1 MEREKLLR
9 ALEAVKLGLS
19 NKGFIEQMGCFIFTG
34 DRVVTYNDEIT
45 ITHPLQTGITGAV
58 RAEQLYKLLGKLP
71 DSRIRLKA
79 TETEL
84 LVSDGR
90 IKAGIPLQTEI
101 ELPLLDYS
109 KIKGWVR
116 IPDGFLEAVG
126 FCLFSCARDI
136 TTPQLSC
143 IYVNKK
149 GGTVESTDN
158 FRLTRV
164 NVKGLNAFPTSFLL
178 PVHAAEGVFTNGGE
192 VEEVAVEENWVHFR
206 LGDQCMF
213 SARTY
218 TEVQYPNL
226 SEVVHQFE
234 QKKEKVKITLPKAL
248 PDILQRAMIF
258 AGDSGTER
266 VTVSVLSGK
275 MEVRAEGVN
284 GWFKEVDEVDYEGET
299 VVFRIN
305 PHYLADICEKTNYLE
320 VTDGMAG
327 FRSEEWIHI
336 VALMSEKEEV

>member
-19 NKGFIEQMGCFIFTG
+19 SKSFIEQMDCFIFTG

-45 ITHPLQTGITGAV
+45 VTHPLQTGITGAV

-71 DSRIRLKA
+71 DNRIRLKA

-84 LVSDGR
+84 LVSDGK

-109 KIKGWVR
+109 KIKGWVK
-116 IPDGFLEAVG
+116 IPEGFSEAVK

-143 IYVNKK
+143 IYINKK

-164 NVKGLNAFPTSFLL
+164 SK
-178 PVHAAEGVFTNGGE
+178 
-192 VEEVAVEENWVHFR
+192 
-206 LGDQCMF
+206 
-213 SARTY
+213 
-218 TEVQYPNL
+218 
-226 SEVVHQFE
+226 
-234 QKKEKVKITLPKAL
+234 
-248 PDILQRAMIF
+248 RA
-258 AGDSGTER
+258 
-266 VTVSVLSGK
+266 
-275 MEVRAEGVN
+275 
-284 GWFKEVDEVDYEGET
+284 
-299 VVFRIN
+299 
-305 PHYLADICEKTNYLE
+305 
-320 VTDGMAG
+320 
-327 FRSEEWIHI
+327 
-336 VALMSEKEEV
+336 